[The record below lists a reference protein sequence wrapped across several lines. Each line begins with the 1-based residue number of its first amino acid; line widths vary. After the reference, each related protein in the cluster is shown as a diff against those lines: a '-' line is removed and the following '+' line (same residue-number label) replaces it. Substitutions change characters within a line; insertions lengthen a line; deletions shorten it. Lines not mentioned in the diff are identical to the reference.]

1 MNFLQ
6 KITLPLRKLIF
17 KRRVI
22 KQTRE
27 AILKDAFLRKKLI
40 SMMDDIGRMEIL
52 AKDHPM
58 LPILKQN
65 REQIYKHLRYH
76 GIDPIK
82 YINEVPKP

>member
-1 MNFLQ
+1 MTFFQ

-27 AILKDAFLRKKLI
+27 AILNDKFLRKKLI
-40 SMMDDIGRMEIL
+40 SMMDDIGKMEIL

-58 LPILKQN
+58 LPVLKQN

-76 GIDPIK
+76 GIDPVK
-82 YINEVPKP
+82 FINETPEQ